1 MIGNYFIPSTKKERQ
16 KRSMPNQWIEVI
28 EAHYGRMAVRMGLT
42 AQHIAKISQTAEHL
56 SKISQIAHTY
66 QKYLNT
72 SRKYLTQLNKS
83 LTITLKGKAVL
94 RVLNLNFWGLGWPW
108 GSDKEVRW
116 GGVPEK
122 ILPVYRG
129 PRIQMQQTDANLSG
143 AISTLT

>member
-1 MIGNYFIPSTKKERQ
+1 
-16 KRSMPNQWIEVI
+16 MPNQSVEVI

-42 AQHIAKISQTAEHL
+42 AQYIAKISQTAEHL

-72 SRKYLTQLNKS
+72 SRKYLTQLNRS

-108 GSDKEVRW
+108 GSDKEVR
-116 GGVPEK
+116 
-122 ILPVYRG
+122 
-129 PRIQMQQTDANLSG
+129 
-143 AISTLT
+143 

>member
-1 MIGNYFIPSTKKERQ
+1 
-16 KRSMPNQWIEVI
+16 MPNKAIEVI
-28 EAHYGRMAVRMGLT
+28 DALYGRMAGRIGLT
-42 AQHIAKISQTAEHL
+42 AHHIAKISQTAKHL

-108 GSDKEVRW
+108 GSDKEVR
-116 GGVPEK
+116 
-122 ILPVYRG
+122 
-129 PRIQMQQTDANLSG
+129 
-143 AISTLT
+143 